1 MGILESL
8 TNHTEIKNLSG
19 RDIQTLA
26 AELREKITS
35 VALKNGGHLA
45 SSLGTV
51 ELTISLLRSFDP
63 AADRIIFDVGH
74 QAYAYKLLT
83 GRLES
88 FHTLRR
94 WGGVSGFPKRGESPF
109 DHFDTGH
116 SSTSLSAALGYAK
129 ARDVLGEKR
138 HVAAVI
144 GDASLLNGL
153 AFEALNY
160 TRESRTKVIYILNDN
175 AMSIS
180 PRVGG
185 MATHLARLSSSSAYN
200 WLKKAIKDSCAS
212 LPRGQA
218 IENVLGKMKD
228 HIKTIV
234 KPINIFD
241 EMDINYWGPFDG
253 HNVEEMEHVFELAKK
268 YDGPVL
274 IHAVTL
280 KGKGLAEAEKN
291 PTAFHGLSPSS
302 PERRPKGVGKS
313 WSEAAADAVFK
324 LAEKDP
330 KIVCLTAAMKAGS
343 RLDEFA
349 ARFPDRFFD
358 VGIAEGHMVTM
369 AAGMAA
375 GGLKPVVFIYSTFL
389 QRAMDQLVHDVCMQ
403 NLPVILAVDRAGLV
417 GEDGET
423 HQGLLDIS
431 WGRPVPNL
439 VMVAP
444 RDQKK
449 LGGLFHFASGHD
461 GPVMIRFPRGKAR
474 KQIEGTGFPP
484 PGKDLP
490 GPEILERGDEWALIG
505 YGRTVELMAEARE
518 AAVHRG
524 ISPLPTIVDLMRL
537 KPLPER
543 ALKEILLSHSGVI
556 VAEDGYAAGGAG
568 EAIEAFAREL
578 EEESRPWISVLG
590 VPDIFVPQ
598 GRVEE
603 QEVYCGITPEKV
615 VNILV
620 RAQKTANRQPS
631 RL

>member
-1 MGILESL
+1 MEILKNL
-8 TNHTEIKNLSG
+8 KDHTGIKNLSAG
-19 RDIQTLA
+19 EIQTLA
-26 AELREKITS
+26 AELRRKITS
-35 VALKNGGHLA
+35 VALENGGHLA
-45 SSLGTV
+45 SSLGAV
-51 ELTISLLRSFDP
+51 ELTISLLRAFDP
-63 AADRIIFDVGH
+63 ATDKIIFDVGH

-83 GRLES
+83 GRLER

-160 TRESRTKVIYILNDN
+160 TRESRTRVIYILNDN
-175 AMSIS
+175 TMSIS

-185 MATHLARLSSSSAYN
+185 IATHLARLSSSSAYN

-212 LPRGQA
+212 LPRGQV

-228 HIKTIV
+228 HIKTVV

-274 IHAVTL
+274 IHVVTV
-280 KGKGLAEAEKN
+280 KGKGLAEAEKD
-291 PTAFHGLSPSS
+291 PTAYHGLSPAEPASLD
-302 PERRPKGVGKS
+302 GNGGNT
-313 WSEAAADAVFK
+313 WSEAAARAVAK
-324 LAEKDP
+324 LAKKDP
-330 KIVCLTAAMKAGS
+330 KIVCLTAAMKSGS
-343 RLDEFA
+343 RLDDFA
-349 ARFPDRFFD
+349 AMFPDRFFD

-403 NLPVILAVDRAGLV
+403 NLPVVFAVDRAGFV

-431 WGRPVPNL
+431 WCRPVPNL
-439 VMVAP
+439 FMAAP
-444 RDQKK
+444 RDEKT
-449 LGGLFHFASGHD
+449 LEELFRYASAHP
-461 GPVMIRFPRGKAR
+461 GPSMIRFPRGKAPANLGR
-474 KQIEGTGFPP
+474 CETALSRGEM
-484 PGKDLP
+484 P
-490 GPEILERGDEWALIG
+490 GPEILERGEGCALIG
-505 YGRTVELMAEARE
+505 YGRTAELMIKARQT
-518 AAVHRG
+518 AFRRG
-524 ISPLPTIVDLMRL
+524 VSPLPTVVDLKRL
-537 KPLPER
+537 KPFPER
-543 ALKEILLSHSGVI
+543 ELKQILLSHSLAI
-556 VAEDGYAAGGAG
+556 VAEDGYSAGGAG
-568 EAIEAFAREL
+568 EAVASFAREL
-578 EEESRPWISVLG
+578 GGEQRISVSVLG

-598 GRVEE
+598 GKTEE
-603 QEVYCGITPEKV
+603 QEIYCGITPEKV
-615 VNILV
+615 VNIF
-620 RAQKTANRQPS
+620 APAAKTANRQSS
-631 RL
+631 RV